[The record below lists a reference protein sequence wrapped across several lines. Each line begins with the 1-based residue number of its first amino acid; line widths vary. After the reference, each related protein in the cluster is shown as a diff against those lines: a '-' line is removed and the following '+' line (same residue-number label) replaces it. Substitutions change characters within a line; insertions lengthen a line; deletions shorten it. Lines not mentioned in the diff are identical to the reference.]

1 MGHETAARHTNR
13 LIDETSPYL
22 LQHAHNPVDWYPWGE
37 EALQRARSE
46 DKPIL
51 LSVGYS
57 ACHWC
62 HVMERESFE
71 DEETAAQL
79 NRDFVSIKVDR
90 EERPDVDAIYMEAV
104 QALTRHGG
112 WPMTVFLLPDG
123 TPFYGGTYF
132 PKESRYGLAS
142 FREILSAVAEAYRDQ
157 RESVLQGAEQLS
169 QVIRQSPRLERRD
182 ALTAGLLEQAEAAA
196 GAGFDER
203 YGGFGGAPKFPQ
215 PMNLEAMLRLWRR
228 SGQESTLRMVRVT
241 LEGMARGGMYDQL
254 AGGFHRYSVDAR
266 WLVPHF
272 EKMLYDN
279 AQLATVY
286 LHAFQATGDG
296 FFRRIATETLDYVL
310 REMTA
315 PEGGFYSAQDADS
328 EGEEGKF
335 FVWAPEEVTS
345 LLGAEDARL
354 FNATFDVTPEGNFEG
369 HNILHLERPLEEV
382 ARSLDVP
389 PADLE
394 AALERGKRALF
405 AAREQR
411 VKPGRDEKVLTAW
424 NGLMLR
430 ALAEAGAVLG
440 RNDYLS
446 AARRNA
452 AFVLGNLQAPGE
464 GWRLLRSYK
473 DGQAKFNA
481 YLEDYAFY
489 ADGLLALYEATFDPR
504 WFEAARGLAQTIV
517 EQFADEEGGGFFD
530 TSADHETLLTRP
542 KDLYDNATPAGNSV
556 AVEVLLRLAA
566 YTGEGDYRE
575 RAERYLSALAA
586 SVAQHPAAFGRLLSA
601 LDFAIGP
608 VQEVA
613 LVGDPAGPDTRD
625 LLAALYARYDP
636 NRVLA
641 LRSPGAEGDSLAAV
655 IPLLEGRTAIEGRAT
670 AYVCQHFACRLPVTA
685 PEDLLRQLDNELGSQ
700 LGG

>member
-1 MGHETAARHTNR
+1 M
-13 LIDETSPYL
+13 
-22 LQHAHNPVDWYPWGE
+22 
-37 EALQRARSE
+37 
-46 DKPIL
+46 
-51 LSVGYS
+51 
-57 ACHWC
+57 
-62 HVMERESFE
+62 
-71 DEETAAQL
+71 
-79 NRDFVSIKVDR
+79 DR

-142 FREILSAVAEAYRDQ
+142 FRQVLGTVAEAYRDQ

-182 ALTAGLLEQAEAAA
+182 ALTGGALVQAETAA
-196 GAGFDER
+196 GAGFDEH

-215 PMNLEAMLRLWRR
+215 PMHLEAMLRLGRR
-228 SGQESTLRMVRVT
+228 SGQGSTLRMVRVT

-254 AGGFHRYSVDAR
+254 GGGFHRYSVDEK

-296 FFRRIATETLDYVL
+296 FFQRIATETLDYVL

-335 FVWAPEEVTS
+335 FVWAPEEVEAI
-345 LLGAEDARL
+345 LGAEDARL

-369 HNILHLERPLEEV
+369 HSILHLERPLEDV

-389 PADLE
+389 LPELQ
-394 AALERGKRALF
+394 AALERGRRALSV
-405 AAREQR
+405 AREQR

-430 ALAEAGAVLG
+430 ALAEAGAVLE
-440 RNDYLS
+440 REDYLS

-452 AFVLGNLQAPGE
+452 AFVLGHLRAPGEGRGAGQQTGAPAE

-566 YTGEGDYRE
+566 YTGEGAYRE
-575 RAERYLSALAA
+575 RAERYLSALVAP
-586 SVAQHPAAFGRLLSA
+586 VAQHPGAFGRLLSA

-641 LRSPGAEGDSLAAV
+641 LRPPGTEGDTVTGL

-670 AYVCQHFACRLPVTA
+670 AYVCQHFACRLPVTT
-685 PEDLLRQLDNELGSQ
+685 PEALLSQLDNPPGSQ